1 MTLDPILKLFVKI
14 VSLALLAGLA
24 WTAWVAVAFYDLS
37 SSLQS
42 GDLVGLERRI
52 DWANVRQGLRDDL
65 LTKPPASSS
74 ERTIET
80 LLSRQS
86 LINLLRTVKIDD
98 RGWETVAMP
107 AADSSAFAFSRIR
120 YAFYTGSPFAFRVDL
135 EPDSDG
141 TRAPLVLLLRWTGD
155 WRLVRVFLP
164 EAASAAP
171 QLASQNP
178 VPAEAPAPPLSP
190 GTQRAS
196 LYEEAP
202 GGQGKRYDGTV
213 TWRLEQVQATAGSVP
228 GFTVIAQVKVP
239 ERPLDL
245 TMSIRR
251 NVDPTLPAT
260 HTIEL
265 NFDMPADSTT
275 GNVTDMVG
283 VMMKPDQEAAGQH
296 LAASRVKVRD
306 GFFILGLSA
315 LDVDARH
322 NNDLLRNRPWLGI
335 PIRYKNGGRAVA
347 VIEKGETGDRAFAE
361 AFTRWDADA
370 AGARAQKK

>member
-1 MTLDPILKLFVKI
+1 MTLEPILKLFVKI

-24 WTAWVAVAFYDLS
+24 WTAWVAVALYDLS

-65 LTKPPASSS
+65 LAKPLASTSD
-74 ERTIET
+74 RTVDA

-86 LINLLRTVKIDD
+86 LINLLRTAKVDD

-107 AADSSAFAFSRIR
+107 AADSSAFALSRIR

-135 EPDSDG
+135 APDSDG
-141 TRAPLVLLLRWTGD
+141 TRAPLVLLFRWTGD

-171 QLASQNP
+171 QLASQSAM
-178 VPAEAPAPPLSP
+178 PAEAPAPPLP
-190 GTQRAS
+190 AGTQRAS
-196 LYEEAP
+196 LYEETP

-213 TWRLEQVQATAGSVP
+213 TWRLEPVHGTASNAP
-228 GFTVIAQVKVP
+228 GFTVVAQVKVP

-245 TMSIRR
+245 TMSIRH
-251 NVDPTLPAT
+251 NLDPTLPAT

-265 NFDMPADSTT
+265 NFDIPADSTT
-275 GNVTDMVG
+275 GSVTDMVG

-296 LAASRVKVRD
+296 LAASRVKVRE

-315 LDVDARH
+315 LDADARH
-322 NNDLLRNRPWLGI
+322 NTDLLRNRPWFGI

-361 AFTRWDADA
+361 AFTRWNVEA
-370 AGARAQKK
+370 AGARTQKK